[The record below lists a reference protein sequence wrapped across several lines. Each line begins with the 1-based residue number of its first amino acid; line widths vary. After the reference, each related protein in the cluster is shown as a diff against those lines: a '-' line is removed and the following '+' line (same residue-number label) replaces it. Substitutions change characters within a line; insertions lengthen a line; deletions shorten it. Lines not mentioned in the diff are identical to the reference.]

1 MVYLKGATEES
12 LKKRTFAK
20 TQAGKVKHLW
30 LGITTTHLDLREQ
43 RGRLGGHWGLGG
55 GVADQL
61 LSLPGACAQR
71 RNRVGVNLLRTG
83 SVLNIQ

>member
-1 MVYLKGATEES
+1 MAYLKGVTEES

-43 RGRLGGHWGLGG
+43 RGPEGENCILDLARVAVQGGNSEICYS
-55 GVADQL
+55 L
-61 LSLPGACAQR
+61 LCPFRISTHSYR
-71 RNRVGVNLLRTG
+71 
-83 SVLNIQ
+83 